1 MKKLLFFMLLFII
14 SLVYLFK
21 YSMIILGTSDLSDIK
36 VTAGYFI
43 SLVGCFVSA
52 AIWIKEDVK
61 KQGGADK

>member
-1 MKKLLFFMLLFII
+1 MKKILFFAILFMI

-21 YSMIILGTSDLSDIK
+21 YSMIILGTSDFSDTK
-36 VTAGYFI
+36 ATVGYFI